1 MLAWRASA
9 NRVATFVARC
19 TLAVVPRFYLDIVD
33 GETVIEDPE
42 GVDFPDLATALAEA
56 ALGARE
62 LVAHGIMRNQDLS
75 GQAFRIRDHTGRLAT
90 VNFRDALP
98 GRLKG

>member
-1 MLAWRASA
+1 MCNFYRRAA
-9 NRVATFVARC
+9 FEG
-19 TLAVVPRFYLDIVD
+19 VPRFYLDIVD
-33 GETVIEDPE
+33 GDAVIEDPD

-62 LVAHGIMRNQDLS
+62 LVAHGIMRNEDLS
-75 GQAFRIRDHTGRLAT
+75 GQSFLIRDGTGPLAT
-90 VNFRDALP
+90 LRFRDMLP